1 MSGYSPRYRHA
12 VTALVVALAFCPIAL
27 LPAAAAVREPVPATP
42 SVSGV
47 AKPERKPEPIIFYA
61 AKYAT
66 TQPSDVKVG
75 DSWVSY
81 LSLYDEKKRR
91 TGDASVRCSA
101 VHVTARRTLAQCTRV
116 LRTEHGLITLIGLES
131 VPATRPVTSHS
142 AVTGGTGHYTG
153 LTGTVRV
160 TDGPRHVVFRVQ
172 PAG

>member
-1 MSGYSPRYRHA
+1 MSGYSPRYRRA
-12 VTALVVALAFCPIAL
+12 VTTLVVAFSLCPIAF
-27 LPAAAAVREPVPATP
+27 LPAAAAAPEPVPAAP

-66 TQPSDVKVG
+66 TQPSDLKVG

-81 LSLYDEKKRR
+81 LSLFDEKKRR
-91 TGDASVRCSA
+91 AGDASVQCSA
-101 VHVTARRTLAQCTRV
+101 VHVGTRRSLAQCTRV
-116 LRTEHGLITLIGLES
+116 LRTERGLITLIGLET
-131 VPATRPVTSHS
+131 VPAAVPVTSLA

-160 TDGPRHVVFRVQ
+160 TDGPRHVAFRVQ